1 MLPCNVILQVDGGMG
16 RTEVA
21 AVDPEASLGAS
32 DRPDLKPIAEEV
44 RSRLQKVTSRL

>member
-1 MLPCNVILQVDGGMG
+1 MLPCNVIPPGRWRDM